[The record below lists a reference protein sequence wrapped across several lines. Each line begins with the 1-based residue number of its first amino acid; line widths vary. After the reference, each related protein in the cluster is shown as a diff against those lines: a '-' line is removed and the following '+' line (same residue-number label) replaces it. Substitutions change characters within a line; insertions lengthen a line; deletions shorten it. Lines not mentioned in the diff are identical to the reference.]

1 MSAVI
6 AFDLDG
12 TLIDSVPDL
21 AAAVNRMLVAQKMP
35 ELDLPTI
42 TGFVG
47 NGLPKLVERVIA
59 HSELDMSQ
67 HDALTRITLDNYMR
81 APTERT
87 VLYPGVRDM
96 LESFRANGH
105 ALGICTNKP
114 EGAAH
119 HVLDALD
126 LSRFFAVVVGGDTLA
141 QRKPDPAPL
150 LHVFEKLGDGP
161 RFYVGDS
168 EVDAETAKRAQV
180 PFALFTEGYR
190 KRPVSALPHHLAYA
204 DSRKL
209 PDMIGDALNAAVS
222 SPAKGH

>member
-1 MSAVI
+1 MKPAIV
-6 AFDLDG
+6 FDLDG

-21 AAAVNRMLVAQKMP
+21 AAAVNLTLTARDLP

-47 NGLPKLVERVIA
+47 NGLPKLVERVMT
-59 HSELDMSQ
+59 HSGIDMG
-67 HDALTRITLDNYMR
+67 HHGELTRITLDNYMR
-81 APTERT
+81 APTART
-87 VLYPGVRDM
+87 VLYVGVRDM
-96 LESFRANGH
+96 LEAFTTSGH

-114 EGAAH
+114 EAAARQ
-119 HVLDALD
+119 VLDALD

-150 LHVFEKLGDGP
+150 LHVFKQLDAGP

-168 EVDAETAKRAQV
+168 EVDAETARRAAV

-190 KRPVSALPHHLAYA
+190 KSPVSALPHHLAYA
-204 DSRKL
+204 NSGNL
-209 PDMIGDALNAAVS
+209 PDLMEDALSGISAR
-222 SPAKGH
+222 

>member
-1 MSAVI
+1 MSAAIV
-6 AFDLDG
+6 FDLDG

-21 AAAVNRMLVAQKMP
+21 AAAVNDMLAAQGAA

-47 NGLPKLVERVIA
+47 SGLPKLVERVIN
-59 HSELDMSQ
+59 HCGMDMRQ
-67 HDALTRITLDNYMR
+67 HGEITRITLDNYMR
-81 APTERT
+81 APTKRT

-96 LESFRANGH
+96 LERFRTNGH

-114 EGAAH
+114 EDATH
-119 HVLDALD
+119 QVLNALD

-141 QRKPDPAPL
+141 QRKPDPSPL
-150 LHVFEKLGDGP
+150 LHVFDRLGPGS

-168 EVDAETAKRAQV
+168 EVDAETAKRAEV

-190 KRPVSALPHHLAYA
+190 KSPISALPHHLAYA
-204 DSRKL
+204 DSSKL
-209 PDMIGDALNAAVS
+209 PDLIGDALNAAIS